1 MSLNTS
7 EGLKSPT
14 QRMSLAYDEVNHGG
28 EKKVKTLSPATETAE
43 DFSW

>member
-14 QRMSLAYDEVNHGG
+14 QRMSLAYEVNHGG

-43 DFSW
+43 DLAW